1 MNMWKSH
8 TLAPSETVYTMVT
21 FMKAT
26 LIYDGPVVYRTH
38 SHYVKN
44 RDFLI
49 LKMQQKQVYYN
60 EIAKA

>member
-1 MNMWKSH
+1 
-8 TLAPSETVYTMVT
+8 MVT

-26 LIYDGPVVYRTH
+26 QIYDGPMVQRTH
-38 SHYVKN
+38 AHYVKN

-60 EIAKA
+60 EIAKPNSTRDSKSPGTKL